1 MLLVNHKMLLIIVIS
16 FNNCKTK
23 QRKNYI
29 REKKKAIKRN

>member
-23 QRKNYI
+23 QRKELYK
-29 REKKKAIKRN
+29 REKKSNKT